1 MAVHTAGGL
10 NYSASGAKRHGHG
23 GARIVAALPGCGG
36 PGLKTSNETRPDN
49 WECKK
54 MPTKKEY
61 EDGVILR
68 DGRITLDGEVF
79 RNKDSA
85 SSESKTVKSQQ
96 GIGAKAHQTL
106 D

>member
-1 MAVHTAGGL
+1 
-10 NYSASGAKRHGHG
+10 
-23 GARIVAALPGCGG
+23 
-36 PGLKTSNETRPDN
+36 
-49 WECKK
+49 